1 MCCDSWGHP
10 LLESMPPC
18 GWALSTLGAGGRGQM
33 EAPGE
38 AATGGGARGRLGF
51 QPCRAGG
58 TGDRGPLRR
67 SRELPGTCI
76 IVRLW
81 AGSKKALRV
90 QRRTVKEAGAREGA
104 GSTRREEDSRE
115 ERGGAPR
122 ILGAGGGAG
131 AGANPELRRRG
142 GRGDRSDGVK
152 AEWKCPCQTTISWE
166 CISTCFPI
174 CVTQMHPFPAL

>member
-1 MCCDSWGHP
+1 
-10 LLESMPPC
+10 
-18 GWALSTLGAGGRGQM
+18 M

-152 AEWKCPCQTTISWE
+152 AEWKWQWLRRVMDCKSARLLCPWDSAGKNTGVVAIPFSRGSSPPRDRTWVSRIAGR
-166 CISTCFPI
+166 CFT
-174 CVTQMHPFPAL
+174 V

>member
-1 MCCDSWGHP
+1 
-10 LLESMPPC
+10 
-18 GWALSTLGAGGRGQM
+18 M

-38 AATGGGARGRLGF
+38 AATGGGAKGRLGF

-90 QRRTVKEAGAREGA
+90 QRRTSKEAGDREGA
-104 GSTRREEDSRE
+104 GSARREEERRE
-115 ERGGAPR
+115 ERGGAREAWVLEEVREQGPTQSE
-122 ILGAGGGAG
+122 GGGG
-131 AGANPELRRRG
+131 GRG
-142 GRGDRSDGVK
+142 GRGDGVK
-152 AEWKCPCQTTISWE
+152 AE
-166 CISTCFPI
+166 
-174 CVTQMHPFPAL
+174 